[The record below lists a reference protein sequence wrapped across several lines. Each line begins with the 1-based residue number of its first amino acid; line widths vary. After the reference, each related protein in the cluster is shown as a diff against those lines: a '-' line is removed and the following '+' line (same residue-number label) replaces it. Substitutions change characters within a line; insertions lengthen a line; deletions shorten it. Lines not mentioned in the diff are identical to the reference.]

1 MRKSTLLLSS
11 AKNLWLMVVLACGLT
26 LSIASCKDDD
36 NSNDSN
42 EHSDIDPAETDE
54 AVAALRW
61 LVALTDTRE
70 LTDNWASKTYEP
82 TVGQASTQ
90 NELNRVKVVNDLEEA
105 KIDFASLAGID
116 TEGLDAAKTVTDEG
130 VGTLTWTPSPG
141 GADNLA
147 TVDVSSP
154 LLPRLRQ
161 IIYCTSEQTGKNGV
175 IFDNVKG
182 TAYYRFGDVVRHDDG
197 YYWVCVRPC
206 FEPDKGDSHWINIF
220 NASASGGGMKI
231 PDKYLQKKWDKKDKY
246 GNAPIVLPTKLP
258 AEDQHTHNLSQLI
271 QALLNPTDYENTY
284 KHHSYFALGG
294 FSPKYNGRL
303 FVERVADYWDQPTAN
318 GYTVWQILFN
328 RTREQMKEFTE
339 LDFFNQGYSWGLFDG
354 NKATIYY
361 YQSTEYRAS
370 YKSIRKMTFDV
381 TRGFDVRAFAG
392 DPEASTNIQK
402 ELVQFF
408 DGITDTGSAEKSGRW
423 LIRYASGKDLAGSIL
438 APSPYEPLPNT
449 RDVYVYNKETNK
461 NVRTE
466 LETEEM
472 IEEESKVK
480 YEDWGSISPGTV
492 IRDADG
498 TRWICYSDWTDIMG
512 YTTADHKARF
522 ISFDGLTTSTE
533 VFANGQQ
540 GSFVSNADLMPE
552 REAPVAAVILSP
564 FTLPSAPGPVAYFQD
579 KCKELWN
586 IDLSMFRTERDS
598 AFIYDGQAYEGTMY
612 YLSLAYMPAAGRTP
626 ATQPY
631 LRYVQDGSG
640 IGKQRQMLPKWFN
653 YPRLRFFKHYNAD
666 YRPLLDL
673 AHPFAGS
680 GFITEGHPVYA
691 DEFSSCVR
699 TSTKR
704 RDGDFTEADIYQTPY
719 NGLLYNQQPA
729 QYVTPYREHAL
740 LVRYLEFDDPSGKFR
755 GTYGGKRYTLVSK
768 PSGDMELT
776 FRSHGTGQ
784 FQLSHSV
791 NPGVFTWCSMDGQR
805 VDLGYYSNCVAFP
818 KADEHW

>member
-1 MRKSTLLLSS
+1 MNKMKKLFD
-11 AKNLWLMVVLACGLT
+11 LWLMAVLACGLS
-26 LSIASCKDDD
+26 LGVASCKDDD
-36 NSNDSN
+36 DNTNGNNPEVD
-42 EHSDIDPAETDE
+42 ATETDE

-70 LTDNWASKTYEP
+70 ITDDWASKTYEP
-82 TVGQASTQ
+82 TIGQASTQ

-246 GNAPIVLPTKLP
+246 GNASIVLPTKLP
-258 AEDQHTHNLSQLI
+258 AEDKHTHNLSQLI
-271 QALLNPTDYENTY
+271 QALLKPAAYEDTY
-284 KHHSYFALGG
+284 NRHSYYALGG
-294 FSPKYNGRL
+294 FSPQYNGRL
-303 FVERVADYWDQPTAN
+303 FVERVANYWDEPTAN

-402 ELVQFF
+402 ELVQFY
-408 DGITDTGSAEKSGRW
+408 DGISDTGSAEKSGRW

-438 APSPYEPLPNT
+438 APSPYEPLPHT
-449 RDVYVYNKETNK
+449 TDVYVYNKKTNK

-466 LETEEM
+466 LETEDD
-472 IEEESKVK
+472 IAKALPPHATRDVK
-480 YEDWGSISPGTV
+480 LHYLLAQNGYYYAHADSCEADKTEPVAIVVAETSDLGYRTDNPVLETGKDYKYMLMALKQLDTDPFVTFGPKAHCCSQAKANHYLG
-492 IRDADG
+492 IRDGLAMTEKLQG
-498 TRWICYSDWTDIMG
+498 GCG
-512 YTTADHKARF
+512 QGHDHKPAKYAWNATLG
-522 ISFDGLTTSTE
+522 ISD
-533 VFANGQQ
+533 
-540 GSFVSNADLMPE
+540 E
-552 REAPVAAVILSP
+552 RRQALNLSHG
-564 FTLPSAPGPVAYFQD
+564 FLPSAGQIGVMLDYYYNYD
-579 KCKELWN
+579 KSYGREVFGN
-586 IDLSMFRTERDS
+586 GDNAFDYSRIID
-598 AFIYDGQAYEGTMY
+598 
-612 YLSLAYMPAAGRTP
+612 
-626 ATQPY
+626 
-631 LRYVQDGSG
+631 
-640 IGKQRQMLPKWFN
+640 MLCETN
-653 YPRLRFFKHYNAD
+653 
-666 YRPLLDL
+666 
-673 AHPFAGS
+673 
-680 GFITEGHPVYA
+680 
-691 DEFSSCVR
+691 
-699 TSTKR
+699 KR
-704 RDGDFTEADIYQTPY
+704 KSV
-719 NGLLYNQQPA
+719 NGLGVYSFGSNMIASSTESEDGEDIVVLHFNDFEMSGLIKFYLKTKTEKIWN
-729 QYVTPYREHAL
+729 VTPFFLA
-740 LVRYLEFDDPSGKFR
+740 K
-755 GTYGGKRYTLVSK
+755 
-768 PSGDMELT
+768 
-776 FRSHGTGQ
+776 
-784 FQLSHSV
+784 
-791 NPGVFTWCSMDGQR
+791 
-805 VDLGYYSNCVAFP
+805 
-818 KADEHW
+818 